1 MGKRDQFS
9 DKAEQL
15 QAQAKQAMQAKG
27 RAKDEA
33 SERASQGRDRTEAEA
48 RRAQQEAQDRFDQDY
63 DA

>member
-9 DKAEQL
+9 DKPEQL

-27 RAKDEA
+27 KA
-33 SERASQGRDRTEAEA
+33 SERASQGRDRSEAETH
-48 RRAQQEAQDRFDQDY
+48 RAQQEAQDRFDQDY